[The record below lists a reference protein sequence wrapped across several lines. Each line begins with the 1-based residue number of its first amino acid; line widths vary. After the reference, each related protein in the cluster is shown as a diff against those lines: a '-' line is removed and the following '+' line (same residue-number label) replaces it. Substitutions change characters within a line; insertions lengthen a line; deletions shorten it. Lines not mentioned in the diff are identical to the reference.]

1 MKHQGKRIEEKAYQA
16 GYRVTEEGEVISPHS
31 GKPLKLYLRKHG
43 YLSFSYDHTDKVWV
57 HRLQA
62 FQKYG
67 ERIYEPGIQVRH
79 LDGNSVNNRA
89 DNIAIGTQ
97 SENMMD
103 RRPEDRLAHAKHAA
117 SHIRK
122 LSAEDVVAMRE
133 ARAAGAK
140 LSDLCRRYGMSM
152 GGISDIVTGKQ
163 RVDVGGPITPKRQ
176 RQSIKEGEWGYV
188 VGIKGGY
195 LGRVMFY
202 DDDEDPGMGIF
213 YPGSFLEGPRYLGY
227 IIAPLSDFRHATA
240 AEIDA
245 HERSGNAIGGDMDA
259 LEARLEGFSHLSDML
274 FAASLQKGDC

>member
-67 ERIYEPGIQVRH
+67 DRIYEKGIQVRH

-140 LSDLCRRYGMSM
+140 LSELCRRYGMSK

-163 RVDVGGPITPKRQ
+163 RVDVGGPITPTRQ

-188 VGIKGGY
+188 VGIKGKYKGQ
-195 LGRVMFY
+195 VMFY
-202 DDDEDPGMGIF
+202 DDDFEAWGESVF
-213 YPGSFLEGPRYLGY
+213 YPGRYQLGPGY
-227 IIAPLSDFRHATA
+227 AGEVIARISDFRHATE
-240 AEIDA
+240 AEIEA
-245 HERSGNAIGGDMDA
+245 HERSGKGIGGGMERA
-259 LEARLEGFSHLSDML
+259 LVSEPDE
-274 FAASLQKGDC
+274 AASAV